1 MKNNFQNGFSLTELV
16 LSIGIMIT
24 IFSITVPFISKQ
36 FAYFD
41 LSVERDRLI
50 SNLRRAR
57 ILSMTNRNS
66 LPHGVYVSSSTFY
79 VFEGTS
85 FALRNQSYDE
95 VYDRRLEISI
105 SGGPEILFTP
115 LSGTTSS
122 STLIL
127 TSQNST
133 STIIVNP
140 EASISY
146 Y

>member
-1 MKNNFQNGFSLTELV
+1 MKNNFKNGFSLTELILTV
-16 LSIGIMIT
+16 GIMIT
-24 IFSITVPFISKQ
+24 VFSITIPFMSKQ

-57 ILSMTNRNS
+57 ILSITNRNS
-66 LPHGVYVSSSTFY
+66 LPHGVYISSSTFY
-79 VFEGTS
+79 VFEGAS
-85 FALRNQSYDE
+85 FASRNQSYDE
-95 VYDRRLEISI
+95 AYDRRLEINI

-133 STIIVNP
+133 STIVVNP
-140 EASISY
+140 EGSISY